1 MKKLM
6 ISIMW
11 GILAPLGGCLF
22 RLIIPAV
29 FLAFLFCNI
38 ESGHTYGWLSGFWH
52 GIFIPINMLRGLF
65 FDVMYKADSY
75 TPMYNVFWWIL
86 AASWIYTIPRLIWE
100 GIKDTI
106 KCYKYGPESLFR
118 GEDY

>member
-1 MKKLM
+1 
-6 ISIMW
+6 
-11 GILAPLGGCLF
+11 
-22 RLIIPAV
+22 
-29 FLAFLFCNI
+29 
-38 ESGHTYGWLSGFWH
+38 
-52 GIFIPINMLRGLF
+52 
-65 FDVMYKADSY
+65 
-75 TPMYNVFWWIL
+75 MYNVFWWIL